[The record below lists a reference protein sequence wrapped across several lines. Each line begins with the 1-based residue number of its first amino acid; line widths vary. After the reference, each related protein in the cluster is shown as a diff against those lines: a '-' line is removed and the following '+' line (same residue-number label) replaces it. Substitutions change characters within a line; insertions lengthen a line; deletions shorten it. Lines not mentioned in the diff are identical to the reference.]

1 MSPVEKIK
9 THEQEIVSGQA
20 PENLKHCPRCQGTP
34 QSFESHGLR
43 HRIFL
48 VIIGAFVH
56 QIPSFLGRWKC
67 PLCHCSF
74 TYYPDFALPFKRYL
88 KDSILP
94 LARTYLEEDTSTYR
108 KLVQDNDSAIGYA
121 SSEQK
126 EGIDERQLQGSTIW
140 RWFSFIGSL
149 KQTLCHGLNIIRQ
162 KSPSSFVFREVRPV
176 HCRKYKSEKR
186 KVLLGFC
193 QRFFAAEAAFN
204 CLFGSSIFPWFAT
217 GYL

>member
-1 MSPVEKIK
+1 MSLVEKIK
-9 THEQEIVSGQA
+9 SHEQEILSGQA
-20 PENLKHCPRCQGTP
+20 PENLKHCPRCEGTP
-34 QSFESHGLR
+34 QSFKSHGLR
-43 HRIFL
+43 SRIFL

-108 KLVQDNDSAIGYA
+108 KVVQDNDSARGYA
-121 SSEQK
+121 CSEQK

-140 RWFSFIGSL
+140 RWLSFIGSL

-162 KSPSSFVFREVRPV
+162 KSPSSFVFREIRPV
-176 HCRKYKSEKR
+176 HRRKYQSEKR
-186 KVLLGFC
+186 KVLLEFC
-193 QRFFAAEAAFN
+193 QRFFVAESAFSR
-204 CLFGSSIFPWFAT
+204 LFGSSIFPRFAT